1 MFFLFLLGRFDFR
14 VGILFNSEPH
24 VLQNLM
30 CDKIQTWSKATVS
43 KHKDNEAKLITNSAK
58 NTKFSWVIFF
68 KGPICKRKTLTKIIV
83 EVVFEVEG
91 NKLASCFQTFLGG
104 PGECILILLWY
115 CTETLSPNGTAA
127 KKGGGKNHYTYVQ
140 VFFKVSLW
148 WPQGYFKRP
157 LGGIWETVLHW
168 CDLRSLYF
176 ERPLEEFERSFWSL
190 KTP

>member
-1 MFFLFLLGRFDFR
+1 MFNWTSVESQFDKIIVVLKKLLCFFFFYS
-14 VGILFNSEPH
+14 VGLTSGSGYSLI
-24 VLQNLM
+24 VNLM

-91 NKLASCFQTFLGG
+91 NNLASCFQTFLGG

-127 KKGGGKNHYTYVQ
+127 KNGVGKNHYTYVQ
-140 VFFKVSLW
+140 VFF
-148 WPQGYFKRP
+148 
-157 LGGIWETVLHW
+157 
-168 CDLRSLYF
+168 
-176 ERPLEEFERSFWSL
+176 
-190 KTP
+190 